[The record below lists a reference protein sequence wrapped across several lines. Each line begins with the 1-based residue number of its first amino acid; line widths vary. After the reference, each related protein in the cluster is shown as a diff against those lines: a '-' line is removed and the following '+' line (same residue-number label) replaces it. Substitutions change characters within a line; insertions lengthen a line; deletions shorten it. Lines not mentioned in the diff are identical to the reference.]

1 MFVTETQVRVRYA
14 ETDKMG
20 FVYYGN
26 YPQYYEVGRVEAMR
40 KLGMSYREMEE
51 KGVMMPIAS
60 MQIKYIRPAYYDD
73 LLTIRTIV
81 KELPASRMH
90 FWYEILNP
98 EGVIINKGETVL
110 AFINMSTGRPCA
122 APEYF
127 LERMKKV
134 FNA

>member
-122 APEYF
+122 APDYF